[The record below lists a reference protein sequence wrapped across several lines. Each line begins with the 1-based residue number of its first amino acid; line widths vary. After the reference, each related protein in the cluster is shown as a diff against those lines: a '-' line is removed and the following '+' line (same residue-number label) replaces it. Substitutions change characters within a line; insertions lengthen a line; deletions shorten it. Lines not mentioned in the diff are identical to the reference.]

1 MNDQMRERN
10 RSLWQYLGPAA
21 GCLLLLG
28 LAAAIMLDTRLVGAW
43 RIAWFAVLIVLDL
56 VAISW
61 LTRHFAA

>member
-1 MNDQMRERN
+1 MNDQMRESN

-28 LAAAIMLDTRLVGAW
+28 LAGAIVLDARLVGAL
-43 RIAWFAVLIVLDL
+43 RIGWFAVLIVLDL

-61 LTRHFAA
+61 LARHIAG